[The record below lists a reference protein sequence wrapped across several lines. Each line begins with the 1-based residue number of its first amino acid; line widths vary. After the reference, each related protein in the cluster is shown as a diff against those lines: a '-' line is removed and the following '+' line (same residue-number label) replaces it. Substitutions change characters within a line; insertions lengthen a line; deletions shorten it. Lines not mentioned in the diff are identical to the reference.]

1 MSFFRYASKCFACGA
16 AMCFPGLSGASTASL
31 LGIYGDMLDV
41 SSGIIKNPKK
51 HFLPFVGT
59 ALSVLLGAAAFYAVF
74 AIPARTHPKA
84 FLHAGSL
91 IMAFSLP
98 FFIRKSPL
106 SHRLPSIGT
115 AMCFISGILLPLA
128 EKLLEKQNVF
138 IGKSSDLFLLA
149 LCGVF
154 LSISIILPGIS
165 FSYML
170 SFLGLYERLI
180 RDAGNGKYAAFIA
193 VGIGIFAG
201 CAALS
206 SVISRFMKRYPAE
219 SDAFITGFILS
230 SLINSYI

>member
-1 MSFFRYASKCFACGA
+1 
-16 AMCFPGLSGASTASL
+16 MCFPGLSGASTASL
-31 LGIYGDMLDV
+31 LGVYGDMLDV
-41 SSGIIKNPKK
+41 SSGIIRNPKK

-59 ALSVLLGAAAFYAVF
+59 AVSVLLGVAAFCAVF
-74 AIPARTHPKA
+74 AAPARTHPKA
-84 FLHAGSL
+84 FLHTGSL

-98 FFIRKSPL
+98 FFIRRSPL
-106 SHRLPSIGT
+106 LRRLPSKGT
-115 AMCFISGILLPLA
+115 AACFISGILLPLT

-165 FSYML
+165 FTYML

-180 RDAGNGKYAAFIA
+180 TDVGSGKFAAVIA
-193 VGIGIFAG
+193 VGMGIFPG

-206 SVISRFMKRYPAE
+206 SVLSRFMKRYPAE